1 MRFVLVRHGQ
11 STNNALWAENGDDT
25 GREIEPRLSAL
36 GEAQAAALAAYATSP
51 GLPWALTHLYAS
63 PMARAV
69 QTAAPLADALD
80 LPLALSQDLFEVGGP
95 YEMLD
100 DTGEEVAHPG
110 SGSSVL
116 AALSD
121 RLHLPDWLTEEE
133 GWWRGE
139 VEREREVYV
148 ARADRLLG
156 GLRDTH
162 DPDDVVGLVSH
173 GWFGNVLL
181 GRLLGIDDMKGAFE
195 LANTSISLLEDTEE
209 GVPWDVTAIRVNW
222 LPHLAADLVSDSALG
237 GHLAGGTA

>member
-1 MRFVLVRHGQ
+1 MRFVLIRHGQ
-11 STNNALWAENGDDT
+11 STNNALWAETGDDT
-25 GREIEPRLSAL
+25 EREADARLTAL

-80 LPLALSQDLFEVGGP
+80 LPVALNQDLFEVGGP
-95 YEMLD
+95 YDLLD
-100 DTGEEVAHPG
+100 GSGEQVAHPG
-110 SGSSVL
+110 SGSTVI

-121 RLHLPDWLTEEE
+121 RLYLPDWLTED

-148 ARADRLLG
+148 ARADRLIG
-156 GLRDTH
+156 ALRDTH

-181 GRLLGIDDMKGAFE
+181 GRLLGIENMNGAFE

-209 GVPWDVTAIRVNW
+209 GVPWEVTAIRINW
-222 LPHLAADLVSDSALG
+222 LPHLSVDQVSDSVLG
-237 GHLAGGTA
+237 GQLADEMN

>member
-1 MRFVLVRHGQ
+1 MRFVLIRHGQ
-11 STNNALWAENGDDT
+11 TTNNALWAETGDDT
-25 GREIEPRLSAL
+25 DREVDARLTVL

-80 LPLALSQDLFEVGGP
+80 LPLALNQDLFEVGGP
-95 YEMLD
+95 YDLLD
-100 DTGEEVAHPG
+100 GSGEQVAHPG
-110 SGSSVL
+110 SGSSII

-121 RLHLPDWLTEEE
+121 RVHLPDWLTED

-139 VEREREVYV
+139 VEREREAYV
-148 ARADRLLG
+148 ARADRLIG
-156 GLRDTH
+156 ALRDTH
-162 DPDDVVGLVSH
+162 DPNDVVGLVSH

-181 GRLLGIDDMKGAFE
+181 GRLLGIEDMNGAFE

-209 GVPWDVTAIRVNW
+209 GVPWDVTAIRINW
-222 LPHLAADLVSDSALG
+222 LPHLAVDQVSDSALG
-237 GHLAGGTA
+237 GRSADGVP

>member
-1 MRFVLVRHGQ
+1 MRFVLIRHGQ
-11 STNNALWAENGDDT
+11 STNNALWAETGDDN
-25 GREIEPRLSAL
+25 GREVDTRLTAL

-80 LPLALSQDLFEVGGP
+80 LPLVLSQDLFEVGGP
-95 YEMLD
+95 YDLLEG
-100 DTGEEVAHPG
+100 TGEQVAHPG
-110 SGSSVL
+110 SASSVI

-121 RLHLPDWLTEEE
+121 RVHLPDWLTEE

-139 VEREREVYV
+139 VERDREVYV
-148 ARADRLLG
+148 ARADRLIG
-156 GLRDTH
+156 TLRDTH
-162 DPDDVVGLVSH
+162 GPADVVGLVSH

-181 GRLLGIDDMKGAFE
+181 GRLLGIETMNGAFE
-195 LANTSISLLEDTEE
+195 LANTSITLLEDTED

-222 LPHLAADLVSDSALG
+222 LPHLALDQVSDSALG
-237 GHLAGGTA
+237 GQPAGGMP

>member
-1 MRFVLVRHGQ
+1 MRFVLIRHGQ
-11 STNNALWAENGDDT
+11 STNNALWAETGDDF
-25 GREIEPRLSAL
+25 GREVDTRLTAL
-36 GEAQAAALAAYATSP
+36 GEAQAVALAAYATSP
-51 GLPWALTHLYAS
+51 GLPWPPTHLYTS

-95 YEMLD
+95 YDLLD
-100 DTGEEVAHPG
+100 GSGEQVAHPG
-110 SGSSVL
+110 SGSSAI

-121 RLHLPDWLTEEE
+121 RVHLPDWLTED

-148 ARADRLLG
+148 ARADRLIG
-156 GLRDTH
+156 ALRDTH

-181 GRLLGIDDMKGAFE
+181 GRLLGIENMNGAFE

-209 GVPWDVTAIRVNW
+209 GVPWEVTAIRINW
-222 LPHLAADLVSDSALG
+222 LPHLSVDQVSDSVLG
-237 GHLAGGTA
+237 GQLADEMN

>member
-1 MRFVLVRHGQ
+1 MRFVLIRHGQ
-11 STNNALWAENGDDT
+11 STNNALWAESGDEL
-25 GREIEPRLSAL
+25 GREVDARLTAL
-36 GEAQAAALAAYATSP
+36 GEAQADALAAYATYP

-80 LPLALSQDLFEVGGP
+80 LPLTLSRDLFEVGGP
-95 YEMLD
+95 YELLN
-100 DTGEEVAHPG
+100 DTREQVAHPG
-110 SGSSVL
+110 SGSSVI

-121 RLHLPDWLTEEE
+121 RVHLPDWLTEE

-139 VEREREVYV
+139 VERERDVYV
-148 ARADRLLG
+148 ARADRLIG
-156 GLRDTH
+156 ALRATH
-162 DPDDVVGLVSH
+162 DHDDVVGLVSH

-181 GRLLGIDDMKGAFE
+181 GRLLGIADMNGAFE

-222 LPHLAADLVSDSALG
+222 LPHLAAAQVSDSVLG
-237 GHLAGGTA
+237 GQLAGGMP

>member
-1 MRFVLVRHGQ
+1 MRFVLIRHGQ
-11 STNNALWAENGDDT
+11 STNNALWAETGDET
-25 GREIEPRLSAL
+25 GREVDTRLTAL

-80 LPLALSQDLFEVGGP
+80 LPLTLSRDLFEVGGP
-95 YEMLD
+95 YDLLEG
-100 DTGEEVAHPG
+100 TGEQVAHPG
-110 SGSSVL
+110 SGSSVI

-121 RLHLPDWLTEEE
+121 RVHLPDWLTED

-148 ARADRLLG
+148 ARADRLIG
-156 GLRDTH
+156 VLRDTH

-181 GRLLGIDDMKGAFE
+181 GRLLGIEDMNGAFE

-209 GVPWDVTAIRVNW
+209 GVPWDVTAIRINW
-222 LPHLAADLVSDSALG
+222 LPHLAVDQVSDSALG
-237 GHLAGGTA
+237 DQLADGMP

>member
-1 MRFVLVRHGQ
+1 MRFVLIRHGQ
-11 STNNALWAENGDDT
+11 STNNALWAETGDDI
-25 GREIEPRLSAL
+25 GREVDTRLTAL

-80 LPLALSQDLFEVGGP
+80 LPLTLSQDLFEVGGP
-95 YEMLD
+95 YDLLAS
-100 DTGEEVAHPG
+100 TGEQVAHPG
-110 SGSSVL
+110 SGSSVI

-121 RLHLPDWLTEEE
+121 RVHLPDWLTEE

-148 ARADRLLG
+148 ARADRLIG
-156 GLRDTH
+156 TLRDTH

-181 GRLLGIDDMKGAFE
+181 GRLLGIEDMNGAFE

-209 GVPWDVTAIRVNW
+209 GVPWDVTAIRINW
-222 LPHLAADLVSDSALG
+222 LPHLAVDQVSDSALG
-237 GHLAGGTA
+237 GQSADGMP

>member
-1 MRFVLVRHGQ
+1 MRFVLIRHGQ
-11 STNNALWAENGDDT
+11 STNNALWAETGDDA
-25 GREIEPRLSAL
+25 GREVDTRLSAL

-51 GLPWALTHLYAS
+51 GLPWTLTHLYAS

-80 LPLALSQDLFEVGGP
+80 LPLALNQDLFEVGGP
-95 YEMLD
+95 YDRLD
-100 DTGEEVAHPG
+100 GTGEQVAHPG
-110 SGSSVL
+110 SGSSVI

-121 RLHLPDWLTEEE
+121 RVHLPEWLTEE

-148 ARADRLLG
+148 SRADRLIAA
-156 GLRDTH
+156 LRDTH
-162 DPDDVVGLVSH
+162 DPDAVVGLVSH

-181 GRLLGIDDMKGAFE
+181 GRLLGIEHMNGAFE
-195 LANTSISLLEDTEE
+195 LANASISLLEDAEQ

-222 LPHLAADLVSDSALG
+222 LPHLTVDQVSDSALG
-237 GHLAGGTA
+237 GQLAAGMP